1 MQTGLSELLKTITDE
16 VVAEF
21 PSILVIYLFGSHAAG
36 KPGSKSDVDIAV
48 FTDGSEGTM
57 MDLELGLFLQQR
69 LGCPVDVVIM
79 QKASPVLKYEVL
91 RSKIR
96 IFDRDPEKR
105 AILEVKALRE
115 FWDAQYYQAKRFR
128 RRR

>member
-1 MQTGLSELLKTITDE
+1 
-16 VVAEF
+16 
-21 PSILVIYLFGSHAAG
+21 
-36 KPGSKSDVDIAV
+36 
-48 FTDGSEGTM
+48 
-57 MDLELGLFLQQR
+57 
-69 LGCPVDVVIM
+69 M

-115 FWDAQYYQAKRFR
+115 FFDTQYYQAKRFR
-128 RRR
+128 RKR